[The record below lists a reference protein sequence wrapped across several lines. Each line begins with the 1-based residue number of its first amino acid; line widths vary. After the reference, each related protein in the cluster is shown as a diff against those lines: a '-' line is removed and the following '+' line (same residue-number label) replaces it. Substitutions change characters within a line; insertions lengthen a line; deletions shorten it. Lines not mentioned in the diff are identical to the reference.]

1 MIKITAVGKIVLLLY
16 DTRIF
21 VSGETCD
28 MHFNRKDDFLIA
40 DEIMRPGN
48 TWGRAWRDMCDP
60 PSISKHLICFYNRQ
74 YICNSHSASKRS
86 CMLHER

>member
-1 MIKITAVGKIVLLLY
+1 
-16 DTRIF
+16 
-21 VSGETCD
+21 
-28 MHFNRKDDFLIA
+28 MHYNRKNDFLIA

-74 YICNSHSASKRS
+74 YICNSHYGFIDYGLQEQLSAPCKVEDNPNRLSQFF
-86 CMLHER
+86 LHW